1 MPSRIIKT
9 LAAAGL
15 LAGIAAA
22 FFWFEPAAGNNSPP
36 QKTPP
41 VPIQVTAALK
51 KDMPVEIQALGTVV
65 PFQTVALKSRID
77 SQIIEVKFK
86 DGDNVK
92 KGDPLFILDG
102 RALQAQ
108 LDQAKADLAAAQA
121 QANNLRKQF
130 LRNQNLIKQQAI
142 SQELFDTSKAAVEAQ
157 DAITTAAKANLESIQ
172 VQIDYTTITAPI
184 DGRAGTIN
192 VTAGNN
198 IKANDTTPLVTINQ
212 IMPIQVQVS
221 LPQDYFDAIRKA
233 MAAGTVAVT
242 ALRNTPDAVPVTGS
256 FSYID
261 NAIDQGTGTFLG
273 RAVFANDGELLW
285 PGMLVNLNI
294 SVGKSAQAIVIPEVA
309 IQNSPSGKFVFTV
322 EDNVAKKTAITV
334 DRIQGGA
341 AIVTTGLKGNEQ
353 VATDGIMALKDGAIV
368 SIAPPTAEK
377 TSPVN

>member
-1 MPSRIIKT
+1 MPSKLIKT
-9 LAAAGL
+9 LAATSL

-22 FFWFEPAAGNNSPP
+22 FLWFEPASGNNSPA
-36 QKTPP
+36 QKPPP
-41 VPIQVTAALK
+41 VPVQVTTALK

-121 QANNLRKQF
+121 QANNLRKQY

-242 ALRNTPDAVPVTGS
+242 ALRNTPDAIPVTGS

-261 NAIDQGTGTFLG
+261 NAIDQGTGTFIG
-273 RAVFANDGELLW
+273 RAVFANDGEHLW

-294 SVGKSAQAIVIPEVA
+294 AVGKSAQAIVIPEVA